1 MLMAFYA
8 ASGLISQESVMPRNL
23 CSDSPEMASEISP
36 KHTFGSMERG
46 GGVEDR
52 GSQAKCRNLALD
64 DESLKYLTHEEQDV
78 LMFFEETIDALEDDL
93 EEPVLRDSG
102 IHCQSPRSTEENVS
116 SHSETEDIIDLVQS
130 TPEGSDH
137 EGPPSRDAEP
147 VLDATWRTES
157 PKPAAPADLPPHP
170 PVPPPPPVSEML
182 PLPPPPPP
190 PVQHPKLLRSIPT
203 PLIMA
208 QKMSEQQMESRV
220 RFPSALKEGNSD
232 RKKTPVANGD
242 CFAAPKHPP
251 APAPKLHRFPSNIN
265 ITNVSGKEFN
275 ETISKA
281 AVNVQERRAQ
291 VLANINGGAFLAAEL
306 EEKLRKNDFLSRNR
320 SSSLRDLSSEQTR
333 YEALTKLGLVK
344 GKPAEDQVDR
354 APSAQQL
361 DAQPKQADA
370 VPNGYQNIHETL
382 KSEPSPFLPT
392 GKTVTIKPEV
402 ALAANKV
409 SSAQQNPAQQ
419 STARS
424 FNDYKQP
431 NLNLDMRRRSG
442 SLPRPSGFRSQ
453 GITVKFSG
461 RGSTEEARREALRK
475 LGLLKETA

>member
-1 MLMAFYA
+1 MAFYA
-8 ASGLISQESVMPRNL
+8 ASGLISQEGVMPRNCL
-23 CSDSPEMASEISP
+23 SDSPEMASEISP
-36 KHTFGSMERG
+36 KHAPGSMESG
-46 GGVEDR
+46 GSVENR
-52 GSQAKCRNLALD
+52 GSQARCRNLALD

-130 TPEGSDH
+130 TPESSDH
-137 EGPPSRDAEP
+137 EGPPSRDTEP

-157 PKPAAPADLPPHP
+157 PKPAVPADLPPHP
-170 PVPPPPPVSEML
+170 PVPPPMSETL

-208 QKMSEQQMESRV
+208 QKMSEQQMENRV
-220 RFPSALKEGNSD
+220 RFPSALKEGNPD
-232 RKKTPVANGD
+232 RKKMPVANGD
-242 CFAAPKHPP
+242 YSVAPKHPP

-306 EEKLRKNDFLSRNR
+306 EEKLQKNDFLSRNR

-344 GKPAEDQVDR
+344 GKTAQDQVDH
-354 APSAQQL
+354 APSTQQL

-370 VPNGYQNIHETL
+370 VPNGYQNIHEVL
-382 KSEPSPFLPT
+382 KSEPSPFLPM

-409 SSAQQNPAQQ
+409 GSTQQNTPK
-419 STARS
+419 S

-431 NLNLDMRRRSG
+431 SLNLDMRRRSG

-453 GITVKFSG
+453 GITVKFAG
-461 RGSTEEARREALRK
+461 RGSTDEARREALRK

>member
-1 MLMAFYA
+1 
-8 ASGLISQESVMPRNL
+8 MPRNL
-23 CSDSPEMASEISP
+23 LVDSPEMASEISP
-36 KHTFGSMERG
+36 EHTRGSMERAG
-46 GGVEDR
+46 TVENH
-52 GSQAKCRNLALD
+52 GSQARCRNLALD

-93 EEPVLRDSG
+93 EEMALRDSG

-130 TPEGSDH
+130 TPESSDH
-137 EGPPSRDAEP
+137 EGPSSKDTEP
-147 VLDATWRTES
+147 VLDATGRAES
-157 PKPAAPADLPPHP
+157 PQPAVPAELPPHP
-170 PVPPPPPVSEML
+170 PAPPPAVSET
-182 PLPPPPPP
+182 LPPPPPP
-190 PVQHPKLLRSIPT
+190 PVQHPKLLRSVPT

-208 QKMSEQQMESRV
+208 QKICEQQVESRA
-220 RFPSALKEGNSD
+220 RFPGALKEGNSD
-232 RKKTPVANGD
+232 RKKAPVTNGD
-242 CFAAPKHPP
+242 YSTAPKHPP

-265 ITNVSGKEFN
+265 ITNASGKEFS

-291 VLANINGGAFLAAEL
+291 VLANINGGALLAAEL
-306 EEKLRKNDFLSRNR
+306 EEKLHKNDFLSRNR

-344 GKPAEDQVDR
+344 GKSAQDQVDH
-354 APSAQQL
+354 APSTQQL
-361 DAQPKQADA
+361 DVQPKQSQP
-370 VPNGYQNIHETL
+370 VTNGYQNIHEVL
-382 KSEPSPFLPT
+382 KSEPSPFLPM

-402 ALAANKV
+402 ALVTNKV
-409 SSAQQNPAQQ
+409 SSSQQ
-419 STARS
+419 STEKS
-424 FNDYKQP
+424 SNDYKQAAVS
-431 NLNLDMRRRSG
+431 LDIRRRSG

>member
-1 MLMAFYA
+1 
-8 ASGLISQESVMPRNL
+8 
-23 CSDSPEMASEISP
+23 
-36 KHTFGSMERG
+36 
-46 GGVEDR
+46 
-52 GSQAKCRNLALD
+52 D

-93 EEPVLRDSG
+93 EEMALRDSG

-130 TPEGSDH
+130 TPESSDH
-137 EGPPSRDAEP
+137 EGSSSRDTEP
-147 VLDATWRTES
+147 ELLNSYERAAIEAQCCSTQSMSERQREGCDSDTF
-157 PKPAAPADLPPHP
+157 PQPAVPADLPLHP
-170 PVPPPPPVSEML
+170 PAPPPPPPVSETL

-208 QKMSEQQMESRV
+208 QKISEQQAESRA
-220 RFPSALKEGNSD
+220 RFPGALKEGNSD
-232 RKKTPVANGD
+232 RKKASVANGD
-242 CFAAPKHPP
+242 QSTAPKHPP

-265 ITNVSGKEFN
+265 ITNVSGKEFS

-291 VLANINGGAFLAAEL
+291 VLANINGGALLAAEL
-306 EEKLRKNDFLSRNR
+306 EEKLHRNDFLSRNR

-344 GKPAEDQVDR
+344 GKPAQDQVDH
-354 APSAQQL
+354 APSTQQL
-361 DAQPKQADA
+361 DVQPKQPEA
-370 VPNGYQNIHETL
+370 VTNGHQNIHEIL
-382 KSEPSPFLPT
+382 KSESSPFLPM
-392 GKTVTIKPEV
+392 GKTITIKPEV
-402 ALAANKV
+402 ALATNKV
-409 SSAQQNPAQQ
+409 SSAQQNTEK
-419 STARS
+419 SC
-424 FNDYKQP
+424 NDYKQAGVS
-431 NLNLDMRRRSG
+431 LDMRRRSG

>member
-1 MLMAFYA
+1 
-8 ASGLISQESVMPRNL
+8 
-23 CSDSPEMASEISP
+23 
-36 KHTFGSMERG
+36 
-46 GGVEDR
+46 
-52 GSQAKCRNLALD
+52 
-64 DESLKYLTHEEQDV
+64 SLKYLTHEEQDV

-130 TPEGSDH
+130 TPESSDH

-147 VLDATWRTES
+147 GSMLDATWRTES
-157 PKPAAPADLPPHP
+157 PKPAVPADFPPHP
-170 PVPPPPPVSEML
+170 PVPPPSSMSETL

-190 PVQHPKLLRSIPT
+190 TVQHPKLLRSVPT

-220 RFPSALKEGNSD
+220 RFPTALKEGNSD

-242 CFAAPKHPP
+242 YSVSPKHPP

-306 EEKLRKNDFLSRNR
+306 EEKLQKNDFLSRNR

-344 GKPAEDQVDR
+344 GKPAQDQVDH
-354 APSAQQL
+354 APSTQQL
-361 DAQPKQADA
+361 DVQPKQAAA
-370 VPNGYQNIHETL
+370 VPNGYQNIHEIL
-382 KSEPSPFLPT
+382 KSEPSPFLPM

-409 SSAQQNPAQQ
+409 SSAQQNTPK
-419 STARS
+419 SS
-424 FNDYKQP
+424 NDYKQP
-431 NLNLDMRRRSG
+431 SLNLDMRRRSG

>member
-1 MLMAFYA
+1 
-8 ASGLISQESVMPRNL
+8 
-23 CSDSPEMASEISP
+23 
-36 KHTFGSMERG
+36 
-46 GGVEDR
+46 
-52 GSQAKCRNLALD
+52 D

-93 EEPVLRDSG
+93 EEMALRDSG

-130 TPEGSDH
+130 TPESSDH
-137 EGPPSRDAEP
+137 EGPSSRDTEP
-147 VLDATWRTES
+147 GSCEKAAIEAQWNNTQSVNEGQREGCDCDHTS
-157 PKPAAPADLPPHP
+157 PQPAVPADLPPHP
-170 PVPPPPPVSEML
+170 PALPPAVSETL

-203 PLIMA
+203 PLIVA
-208 QKMSEQQMESRV
+208 QKISEQQAESRA
-220 RFPSALKEGNSD
+220 RFPGALKEGNSD
-232 RKKTPVANGD
+232 RKKALVANGD
-242 CFAAPKHPP
+242 YSTAPKHPP

-265 ITNVSGKEFN
+265 ITNVSGKEFS

-306 EEKLRKNDFLSRNR
+306 EEKLHKNDFLSRNR

-344 GKPAEDQVDR
+344 GKPAQDQVDH
-354 APSAQQL
+354 APSTQEP
-361 DAQPKQADA
+361 DVQPKQADA
-370 VPNGYQNIHETL
+370 VTNGYQNIHEIL
-382 KSEPSPFLPT
+382 KSEPSPFLPM

-409 SSAQQNPAQQ
+409 SSAQQNTEK
-419 STARS
+419 SC
-424 FNDYKQP
+424 NDYKQP
-431 NLNLDMRRRSG
+431 AVSLDMRRRSG

>member
-1 MLMAFYA
+1 
-8 ASGLISQESVMPRNL
+8 
-23 CSDSPEMASEISP
+23 
-36 KHTFGSMERG
+36 
-46 GGVEDR
+46 
-52 GSQAKCRNLALD
+52 D

-93 EEPVLRDSG
+93 EEMALRDSG

-130 TPEGSDH
+130 TPESSDH
-137 EGPPSRDAEP
+137 EGPSNRDTEP
-147 VLDATWRTES
+147 ALDAARRAES
-157 PKPAAPADLPPHP
+157 PEPAVPADLPPHP
-170 PVPPPPPVSEML
+170 PAPPPSLSETL

-208 QKMSEQQMESRV
+208 QKMSEQQAESRA
-220 RFPSALKEGNSD
+220 RFPGTLEGNSD
-232 RKKTPVANGD
+232 RRKALVANGD
-242 CFAAPKHPP
+242 SSMAPKHPP
-251 APAPKLHRFPSNIN
+251 APTPKLHRFPSNIN
-265 ITNVSGKEFN
+265 ITNVSGKEFS

-306 EEKLRKNDFLSRNR
+306 EEKLHKNDFLSRNR

-344 GKPAEDQVDR
+344 GKPAQDQVDH
-354 APSAQQL
+354 APSTQQL
-361 DAQPKQADA
+361 DVQPKQADA
-370 VPNGYQNIHETL
+370 VTNGYQNIHEIL
-382 KSEPSPFLPT
+382 KSEPSPFLPM

-402 ALAANKV
+402 ALTTSKV
-409 SSAQQNPAQQ
+409 SSTQQNTEK
-419 STARS
+419 SC
-424 FNDYKQP
+424 NDYKQP
-431 NLNLDMRRRSG
+431 GVNLDMRRRSG

>member
-1 MLMAFYA
+1 
-8 ASGLISQESVMPRNL
+8 
-23 CSDSPEMASEISP
+23 
-36 KHTFGSMERG
+36 
-46 GGVEDR
+46 
-52 GSQAKCRNLALD
+52 D

-116 SHSETEDIIDLVQS
+116 SHSDTEDIIDLVQS
-130 TPEGSDH
+130 TPESSDH

-147 VLDATWRTES
+147 GSMLDATWITES
-157 PKPAAPADLPPHP
+157 PKPAIPGDLPPHP
-170 PVPPPPPVSEML
+170 PVPAPSRSETL
-182 PLPPPPPP
+182 PLPPPPPL
-190 PVQHPKLLRSIPT
+190 PVQHPKLLRSVPT

-242 CFAAPKHPP
+242 YFAAPKHP
-251 APAPKLHRFPSNIN
+251 PAPKLHRFPSNIN

-291 VLANINGGAFLAAEL
+291 VLANINGGAFLVAEL
-306 EEKLRKNDFLSRNR
+306 EEKLQKKDFLSRNR

-344 GKPAEDQVDR
+344 GKLAQDQVDC
-354 APSAQQL
+354 APSTQQL
-361 DAQPKQADA
+361 DVQPKQADA
-370 VPNGYQNIHETL
+370 VPNGYQNIHEIL

-409 SSAQQNPAQQ
+409 SSTQQN
-419 STARS
+419 TAKS
-424 FNDYKQP
+424 SNDYKQP

-453 GITVKFSG
+453 GVTVKFSG

>member
-1 MLMAFYA
+1 MLMASCA
-8 ASGLISQESVMPRNL
+8 ALGLINPEGVMPRNL
-23 CSDSPEMASEISP
+23 LSDFPEVTPETSP
-36 KHTFGSMERG
+36 KRTLGSMEKG
-46 GGVEDR
+46 GGVENCGD
-52 GSQAKCRNLALD
+52 QARCKNLAMD
-64 DESLKYLTHEEQDV
+64 DESMKYLTHEEQDV
-78 LMFFEETIDALEDDL
+78 LTFFEETIDALEDDL
-93 EEPVLRDSG
+93 EEPVLHDSG

-116 SHSETEDIIDLVQS
+116 SHSETEDPIDLVQS
-130 TPEGSDH
+130 TPESSDH
-137 EGPPSRDAEP
+137 EGPPSKDADP
-147 VLDATWRTES
+147 VLDATRGAES
-157 PKPAAPADLPPHP
+157 PEPAVPADLPPHP
-170 PVPPPPPVSEML
+170 SVLPPLTCET
-182 PLPPPPPP
+182 LPPPPPP
-190 PVQHPKLLRSIPT
+190 AVQHPKLLRSVPT
-203 PLIMA
+203 PLIVA
-208 QKMSEQQMESRV
+208 QKMSEQQLEGRV
-220 RFPSALKEGNSD
+220 RFPSALKEGSSD
-232 RKKTPVANGD
+232 RKKTPLANGD

-291 VLANINGGAFLAAEL
+291 VLANINGGFLAADL
-306 EEKLRKNDFLSRNR
+306 EERQQKNDFLSRNR

-344 GKPAEDQVDR
+344 GKPAQDPVGR
-354 APSAQQL
+354 APGTQQL
-361 DAQPKQADA
+361 DVQPKQADA
-370 VPNGYQNIHETL
+370 VPNGYQNIHEAL

-402 ALAANKV
+402 ALNAGKV
-409 SSAQQNPAQQ
+409 AQQNAAKG
-419 STARS
+419 S
-424 FNDYKQP
+424 NDYKQP
-431 NLNLDMRRRSG
+431 NVTLDMRRRSG

>member
-1 MLMAFYA
+1 
-8 ASGLISQESVMPRNL
+8 
-23 CSDSPEMASEISP
+23 
-36 KHTFGSMERG
+36 
-46 GGVEDR
+46 
-52 GSQAKCRNLALD
+52 D
-64 DESLKYLTHEEQDV
+64 DESMKYLTHEEQDV

-93 EEPVLRDSG
+93 EEMALRDSG

-130 TPEGSDH
+130 TPESSDH
-137 EGPPSRDAEP
+137 EGPSSRDTEP
-147 VLDATWRTES
+147 GSCVSCNEATRRLGVKGREGCDSDTF
-157 PKPAAPADLPPHP
+157 PQPAVPADLPPHP
-170 PVPPPPPVSEML
+170 PAPPPPPAVSETL

-190 PVQHPKLLRSIPT
+190 PVQHPKLLRSVPT

-208 QKMSEQQMESRV
+208 QKICEQQAESRA
-220 RFPSALKEGNSD
+220 RFPCALREGNPD
-232 RKKTPVANGD
+232 RKKGPVANGD
-242 CFAAPKHPP
+242 YPTAPKQPP

-265 ITNVSGKEFN
+265 ITNVGGGREFS

-291 VLANINGGAFLAAEL
+291 VLANISGGALLAAEL
-306 EEKLRKNDFLSRNR
+306 EEKLHKNDFLSRSR

-344 GKPAEDQVDR
+344 GKPAQDQVDH
-354 APSAQQL
+354 APGTQQL
-361 DAQPKQADA
+361 DVQPKQPEA
-370 VPNGYQNIHETL
+370 VTNGYQNIHEIL
-382 KSEPSPFLPT
+382 KSEPSPFLPM

-402 ALAANKV
+402 VLATNKV
-409 SSAQQNPAQQ
+409 SSAQQ
-419 STARS
+419 STEKGC
-424 FNDYKQP
+424 NDYKQP
-431 NLNLDMRRRSG
+431 GVSLDMRRRSG

>member
-1 MLMAFYA
+1 MAFCA
-8 ASGLISQESVMPRNL
+8 ASGSVSQEGVMPRNL
-23 CSDSPEMASEISP
+23 LVDSPEMASEISP
-36 KHTFGSMERG
+36 EHMHGSMERAG
-46 GGVEDR
+46 SVGNH
-52 GSQAKCRNLALD
+52 GSQARCRNLALD

-93 EEPVLRDSG
+93 EEMALRDSG

-130 TPEGSDH
+130 TPESSDH
-137 EGPPSRDAEP
+137 EGPSSRDTEP
-147 VLDATWRTES
+147 VLDATQRAES
-157 PKPAAPADLPPHP
+157 PQPAVPADLPPYP
-170 PVPPPPPVSEML
+170 PAPPPAVCETL
-182 PLPPPPPP
+182 PLPPPPPA

-208 QKMSEQQMESRV
+208 QKISEQQVENRA
-220 RFPSALKEGNSD
+220 RFPGALKEGNSN
-232 RKKTPVANGD
+232 RKKALVANGD
-242 CFAAPKHPP
+242 YSTAPKHPP

-265 ITNVSGKEFN
+265 ITNVSGKEFS

-291 VLANINGGAFLAAEL
+291 VLANINGGALLAAEL
-306 EEKLRKNDFLSRNR
+306 EEKLHKNDFLSRNR

-344 GKPAEDQVDR
+344 GKPAQDQVDH
-354 APSAQQL
+354 APSTQQL
-361 DAQPKQADA
+361 DVQPRQSEA
-370 VPNGYQNIHETL
+370 VTNGYQNIHEIL
-382 KSEPSPFLPT
+382 KSEPSPFLPM

-402 ALAANKV
+402 ALATNKV
-409 SSAQQNPAQQ
+409 ISAQQ
-419 STARS
+419 STEKS
-424 FNDYKQP
+424 CNDYKQP
-431 NLNLDMRRRSG
+431 GVSLDMRRRSG

>member
-1 MLMAFYA
+1 
-8 ASGLISQESVMPRNL
+8 
-23 CSDSPEMASEISP
+23 
-36 KHTFGSMERG
+36 
-46 GGVEDR
+46 
-52 GSQAKCRNLALD
+52 D

-93 EEPVLRDSG
+93 EEMALRDSG

-130 TPEGSDH
+130 TPESSDH
-137 EGPPSRDAEP
+137 EGPSSRDTEPGSCVSYNNTQTVNERQREGCGSDTLKTAENP
-147 VLDATWRTES
+147 Q
-157 PKPAAPADLPPHP
+157 PAVHADLPPHP
-170 PVPPPPPVSEML
+170 PAPPPAVSGTL

-203 PLIMA
+203 PLIVA
-208 QKMSEQQMESRV
+208 QKISEQQAESRA
-220 RFPSALKEGNSD
+220 RFPGTLKEGNSD
-232 RKKTPVANGD
+232 RKKAPVANGD
-242 CFAAPKHPP
+242 YSTAPKHPP
-251 APAPKLHRFPSNIN
+251 APAPKLPRFPSNIN
-265 ITNVSGKEFN
+265 ITNVSGKEFS

-291 VLANINGGAFLAAEL
+291 VLANINGGALLAAEL
-306 EEKLRKNDFLSRNR
+306 EEKLHKNDFLSRNR

-344 GKPAEDQVDR
+344 EKPAQDQADHAPSTQQVDV
-354 APSAQQL
+354 
-361 DAQPKQADA
+361 QPKQAEA
-370 VPNGYQNIHETL
+370 VTNGYQNIHEIL
-382 KSEPSPFLPT
+382 KSEPSPFLPM

-402 ALAANKV
+402 ALATSKV
-409 SSAQQNPAQQ
+409 SGAQQNTEK
-419 STARS
+419 SC
-424 FNDYKQP
+424 NDYKQP
-431 NLNLDMRRRSG
+431 AVSLDMRRRSG

-475 LGLLKETA
+475 LGLLKETV

>member
-1 MLMAFYA
+1 
-8 ASGLISQESVMPRNL
+8 
-23 CSDSPEMASEISP
+23 
-36 KHTFGSMERG
+36 
-46 GGVEDR
+46 
-52 GSQAKCRNLALD
+52 D

-93 EEPVLRDSG
+93 EEMALRDSG

-130 TPEGSDH
+130 TPESSDH
-137 EGPPSRDAEP
+137 EGPSSRDTEP
-147 VLDATWRTES
+147 GSCVSCKMLDTTQRAES
-157 PKPAAPADLPPHP
+157 PQPAVPADLPPNP
-170 PVPPPPPVSEML
+170 PAPPPTVSET
-182 PLPPPPPP
+182 LPPPPPP

-208 QKMSEQQMESRV
+208 QKICEQQAESRA
-220 RFPSALKEGNSD
+220 RFPGALKEGNSE
-232 RKKTPVANGD
+232 RKKVPVANGD
-242 CFAAPKHPP
+242 YFTAPKHPP

-265 ITNVSGKEFN
+265 ITNVSGKEFS

-291 VLANINGGAFLAAEL
+291 VLANINGGALLAAEL
-306 EEKLRKNDFLSRNR
+306 EEKLHKNDFLSRNR

-344 GKPAEDQVDR
+344 GKPAQDQVDH
-354 APSAQQL
+354 APSTQQR
-361 DAQPKQADA
+361 DVQPKQAEA
-370 VPNGYQNIHETL
+370 VTNGYQNIHEIL
-382 KSEPSPFLPT
+382 KSEPSPFLPM

-402 ALAANKV
+402 ALATNKV
-409 SSAQQNPAQQ
+409 SSTQQNTEE
-419 STARS
+419 SC
-424 FNDYKQP
+424 NDYKQP
-431 NLNLDMRRRSG
+431 GVSLDMRRRSG

>member
-1 MLMAFYA
+1 
-8 ASGLISQESVMPRNL
+8 
-23 CSDSPEMASEISP
+23 
-36 KHTFGSMERG
+36 
-46 GGVEDR
+46 
-52 GSQAKCRNLALD
+52 D

-130 TPEGSDH
+130 TPESSDH

-147 VLDATWRTES
+147 GSMSDATWRTES
-157 PKPAAPADLPPHP
+157 PKPAVPADLPPRS
-170 PVPPPPPVSEML
+170 PVPPPSMAETL

-208 QKMSEQQMESRV
+208 QKMSEQQMENRV

-242 CFAAPKHPP
+242 YSAAPKHPP

-306 EEKLRKNDFLSRNR
+306 EEKLQKNDFLSRNR

-344 GKPAEDQVDR
+344 GKPAQDQVDC
-354 APSAQQL
+354 APSTQQL
-361 DAQPKQADA
+361 NAQPKQADA
-370 VPNGYQNIHETL
+370 VPNGYQNIHEIL
-382 KSEPSPFLPT
+382 KSEPSPFLPM

-409 SSAQQNPAQQ
+409 SNTQQNTPK
-419 STARS
+419 S

-431 NLNLDMRRRSG
+431 SLNLDMRRRSG

>member
-1 MLMAFYA
+1 
-8 ASGLISQESVMPRNL
+8 
-23 CSDSPEMASEISP
+23 
-36 KHTFGSMERG
+36 
-46 GGVEDR
+46 
-52 GSQAKCRNLALD
+52 
-64 DESLKYLTHEEQDV
+64 
-78 LMFFEETIDALEDDL
+78 MFFEETIDALEDDL
-93 EEPVLRDSG
+93 EEPVLHDSG

-130 TPEGSDH
+130 TPESSDH
-137 EGPPSRDAEP
+137 EGPPSRDTEP
-147 VLDATWRTES
+147 GMLDTTWRTES
-157 PKPAAPADLPPHP
+157 PKPAVPADLPPHP
-170 PVPPPPPVSEML
+170 PVPPPAMSEAL

-190 PVQHPKLLRSIPT
+190 PVQHPKLLRSVPT

-208 QKMSEQQMESRV
+208 QKMSEQQTESRV

-242 CFAAPKHPP
+242 YFVGPKHPP
-251 APAPKLHRFPSNIN
+251 TPAPKLHRFPSNIN

-306 EEKLRKNDFLSRNR
+306 EEKLQKNDFLSRNR

-344 GKPAEDQVDR
+344 GKQAQDQVDH
-354 APSAQQL
+354 APSTQQL
-361 DAQPKQADA
+361 DVQPKQADA
-370 VPNGYQNIHETL
+370 VPNGYQNIHEIL
-382 KSEPSPFLPT
+382 KSEPSPFLPM

-409 SSAQQNPAQQ
+409 SSTQQN
-419 STARS
+419 TAKNC
-424 FNDYKQP
+424 NDYKQP
-431 NLNLDMRRRSG
+431 SLNLDMRRRSG

-453 GITVKFSG
+453 GITVKFAG

>member
-1 MLMAFYA
+1 MLMAFCA
-8 ASGLISQESVMPRNL
+8 ASGSIHEESVMPGNL
-23 CSDSPEMASEISP
+23 LSDSPEMASEVSP
-36 KHTFGSMERG
+36 KHARGSVERGGSMEN
-46 GGVEDR
+46 R
-52 GSQAKCRNLALD
+52 GSQAKGRNLTLD
-64 DESLKYLTHEEQDV
+64 DESLTYLTHEEQDV

-102 IHCQSPRSTEENVS
+102 IHCQSPRSVEETVS

-130 TPEGSDH
+130 TPESSDH
-137 EGPPSRDAEP
+137 EGPPSRDTEP
-147 VLDATWRTES
+147 ALDAARRTES
-157 PKPAAPADLPPHP
+157 PKPAVPTDLLPHP
-170 PVPPPPPVSEML
+170 PVPPPLTSETP

-208 QKMSEQQMESRV
+208 QKMSEQQAENRA

-232 RKKTPVANGD
+232 RKKNPVTNGD
-242 CFAAPKHPP
+242 YSAAPKHPP

-291 VLANINGGAFLAAEL
+291 VLANINGGALLAAEL
-306 EEKLRKNDFLSRNR
+306 EEKLQRNDFLSRNR

-344 GKPAEDQVDR
+344 GKTARDQVDH
-354 APSAQQL
+354 APSTQQL
-361 DAQPKQADA
+361 DVQPKQADA
-370 VPNGYQNIHETL
+370 VPNGYQNIHEIL
-382 KSEPSPFLPT
+382 KSEPSPFLPM

-409 SSAQQNPAQQ
+409 SSTQQN
-419 STARS
+419 TAKS
-424 FNDYKQP
+424 FNDSKQP
-431 NLNLDMRRRSG
+431 SLNLDMRRRSG

>member
-1 MLMAFYA
+1 
-8 ASGLISQESVMPRNL
+8 
-23 CSDSPEMASEISP
+23 
-36 KHTFGSMERG
+36 
-46 GGVEDR
+46 
-52 GSQAKCRNLALD
+52 D

-130 TPEGSDH
+130 TPESSDH

-147 VLDATWRTES
+147 VLDATQRPES
-157 PKPAAPADLPPHP
+157 PKPAVPADVPPHP
-170 PVPPPPPVSEML
+170 PVPPPSMCETL

-208 QKMSEQQMESRV
+208 QKMSEQQMESKV

-242 CFAAPKHPP
+242 FVAPKHPST
-251 APAPKLHRFPSNIN
+251 PAPKLHRFPSNIN

-291 VLANINGGAFLAAEL
+291 VLANINGGALLAAEL
-306 EEKLRKNDFLSRNR
+306 EEKLHKNDFLSRNR

-344 GKPAEDQVDR
+344 GKPAQDQVDH
-354 APSAQQL
+354 APSTQQP
-361 DAQPKQADA
+361 DVQPKQADA
-370 VPNGYQNIHETL
+370 VPNGYQNIHEIL

-392 GKTVTIKPEV
+392 SKTVTIKPEV

-409 SSAQQNPAQQ
+409 SSAQQN
-419 STARS
+419 TAKS
-424 FNDYKQP
+424 CNDYKQP
-431 NLNLDMRRRSG
+431 SLNLDMRRRSG

>member
-1 MLMAFYA
+1 
-8 ASGLISQESVMPRNL
+8 
-23 CSDSPEMASEISP
+23 
-36 KHTFGSMERG
+36 
-46 GGVEDR
+46 
-52 GSQAKCRNLALD
+52 D

-93 EEPVLRDSG
+93 EEMALRDSG

-130 TPEGSDH
+130 TPESSDH
-137 EGPPSRDAEP
+137 EGPSSRDAEP
-147 VLDATWRTES
+147 VLDATWRAES
-157 PKPAAPADLPPHP
+157 PKPAIPADLPPCP
-170 PVPPPPPVSEML
+170 PAPPPVSDTL

-190 PVQHPKLLRSIPT
+190 PVQHPKLLRSVPT

-208 QKMSEQQMESRV
+208 QQMCEQQGESRA
-220 RFPSALKEGNSD
+220 RFPGALREGSSE

-242 CFAAPKHPP
+242 YFVVPKHPP
-251 APAPKLHRFPSNIN
+251 APAPKPHRFPSNIN
-265 ITNVSGKEFN
+265 ITNVSGREFS

-291 VLANINGGAFLAAEL
+291 VLANISGGALLAAEL
-306 EEKLRKNDFLSRNR
+306 EEKLHRNDFLSRNR

-344 GKPAEDQVDR
+344 GKPTQDQVYH
-354 APSAQQL
+354 APGAQQV

-370 VPNGYQNIHETL
+370 VTNGYQNIHEIL
-382 KSEPSPFLPT
+382 KSEPSPFLPM

-402 ALAANKV
+402 ALATHKV
-409 SSAQQNPAQQ
+409 SSAEQNTEKSCSDCKPPAV
-419 STARS
+419 S
-424 FNDYKQP
+424 
-431 NLNLDMRRRSG
+431 LDMRRRSG

>member
-1 MLMAFYA
+1 
-8 ASGLISQESVMPRNL
+8 E
-23 CSDSPEMASEISP
+23 
-36 KHTFGSMERG
+36 
-46 GGVEDR
+46 
-52 GSQAKCRNLALD
+52 

-93 EEPVLRDSG
+93 EEPVLPDSG
-102 IHCQSPRSTEENVS
+102 IHCQSPRSTEENAS

-130 TPEGSDH
+130 TPDSSDH
-137 EGPPSRDAEP
+137 EGPPSRDTEP
-147 VLDATWRTES
+147 VLDATRRTES
-157 PKPAAPADLPPHP
+157 PKPAAPTDDSTHP
-170 PVPPPPPVSEML
+170 PSPPSSMSEML

-208 QKMSEQQMESRV
+208 QKMSEQQMESKV
-220 RFPSALKEGNSD
+220 RFSSAHKEGNSD
-232 RKKTPVANGD
+232 KNKTPIANGD
-242 CFAAPKHPP
+242 YFVVPKHPP
-251 APAPKLHRFPSNIN
+251 TPAPKLHRFPSNIN
-265 ITNVSGKEFN
+265 ITNISGKEFN

-291 VLANINGGAFLAAEL
+291 VLANINGGALAAAEM
-306 EEKLRKNDFLSRNR
+306 EEKLQKNDFLSRNR

-344 GKPAEDQVDR
+344 GKPAQDQVDH
-354 APSAQQL
+354 APSTQKL

-370 VPNGYQNIHETL
+370 VPNGYQNIHEIL

-392 GKTVTIKPEV
+392 GKSVTIKPEV
-402 ALAANKV
+402 PLAANKV
-409 SSAQQNPAQQ
+409 SSAQQN
-419 STARS
+419 TAKS
-424 FNDYKQP
+424 CNDYKQP
-431 NLNLDMRRRSG
+431 SLNLDMRRRSG

>member
-1 MLMAFYA
+1 
-8 ASGLISQESVMPRNL
+8 
-23 CSDSPEMASEISP
+23 
-36 KHTFGSMERG
+36 
-46 GGVEDR
+46 
-52 GSQAKCRNLALD
+52 D

-93 EEPVLRDSG
+93 EEMALRDSG

-130 TPEGSDH
+130 TPESSDH
-137 EGPPSRDAEP
+137 EGPSSRDTEP
-147 VLDATWRTES
+147 AALETQGSNTQNVNERQKRAAGDYTS
-157 PKPAAPADLPPHP
+157 PKPAAPADLPPQP
-170 PVPPPPPVSEML
+170 PAPPPPVSETL

-190 PVQHPKLLRSIPT
+190 LVQHPKLLRSVPT

-208 QKMSEQQMESRV
+208 QQMSEQQAESRV
-220 RFPSALKEGNSD
+220 RFPSALKEGGSE

-242 CFAAPKHPP
+242 YSVAPKHPP

-291 VLANINGGAFLAAEL
+291 VLANINGGALLAAEL
-306 EEKLRKNDFLSRNR
+306 EEKLHKNDFLSRNR

-344 GKPAEDQVDR
+344 GKPAQDQVDHS
-354 APSAQQL
+354 PSSQQ
-361 DAQPKQADA
+361 AEVQPKQAHA
-370 VPNGYQNIHETL
+370 VTNGYQNIHEIL
-382 KSEPSPFLPT
+382 KSEPSPFLPM

-402 ALAANKV
+402 ALAAHKV
-409 SSAQQNPAQQ
+409 SSAQQ
-419 STARS
+419 STEKS
-424 FNDYKQP
+424 CNDYKQP
-431 NLNLDMRRRSG
+431 GVNLDMRRRSG